1 MKPTYLSGVIECED
15 LLNNGYTLRELR
27 EFIEFEAT
35 VLDYRWND
43 WVLGF
48 TEGIEY
54 FEKMMEEGVL
64 KVCVVNK

>member
-15 LLNNGYTLRELR
+15 LLNNGHKLREIR

-43 WVLGF
+43 WVEGF
-48 TEGIEY
+48 TESMEH
-54 FEKMMEEGVL
+54 FERLLEEGL
-64 KVCVVNK
+64 